1 MDFACFLIHPL
12 TVESFPCQF
21 VLGWN
26 RQLARILPDAHPKW
40 LECGAAAVKAQ
51 KELEGLAAFVIR
63 AAQKAPGWG
72 TNQFN

>member
-1 MDFACFLIHPL
+1 LVKSETLIPTL
-12 TVESFPCQF
+12 PK
-21 VLGWN
+21 
-26 RQLARILPDAHPKW
+26 ILCGCPG
-40 LECGAAAVKAQ
+40 LECEAAAVKAQ